1 MGIQGI
7 FDKLKDIYIKDYKKL
22 MIFTLL
28 FLVFCIGQIGYQIA
42 TTGDFVKKG
51 VSINGGLV
59 ITVDANSIDVQNI
72 DIAAMENDLKSQ
84 FSTYDIS
91 AKEVTQSGMQTAIII
106 EASITE
112 KEPSE
117 QFISVLEEKF
127 NAQREQFN
135 IEFTGSTLGNS
146 FFKETLVA
154 LIIAFILMG
163 VVVIIY
169 FRLLIPSA
177 AVILCGFSDIVCT
190 LAVFNMLGM
199 KLSTAGIVGF
209 LLLIGYSVDT
219 DILLTV
225 RVLKRKE
232 GTVDERVS
240 DAIKTGLTMTL
251 TTLVAVLVA
260 LLVSNAETI
269 TQIMTILFIGL
280 IMDILFTWIQN
291 VGLLKL
297 YLEIKEKKLEKV
309 RANV

>member
-91 AKEVTQSGMQTAIII
+91 AKEVTQSGMQAAIII

-251 TTLVAVLVA
+251 TTVAAVLVA
-260 LLVSNAETI
+260 LFVSNAETI

-280 IMDILFTWIQN
+280 TMDILFTWVQN